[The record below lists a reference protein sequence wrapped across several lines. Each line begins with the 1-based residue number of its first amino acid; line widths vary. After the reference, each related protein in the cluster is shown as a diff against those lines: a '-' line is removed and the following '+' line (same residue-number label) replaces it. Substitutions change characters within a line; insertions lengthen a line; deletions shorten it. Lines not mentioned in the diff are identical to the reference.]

1 MTQALNGCKSLS
13 IYLGNVCNFNCT
25 YCDRDYIKDSIGG
38 QHMTLDDVE
47 PLLEF
52 FRQSGV
58 AQDPPDMITFHG
70 GEPFSYVKI
79 MDKMIEAIVEVV
91 PGDYPFYIQ
100 TNGSQMLQHRWFF
113 EKWGNRLEISISYDF
128 HFQELNRSLF
138 EINPTLKMLKDCGV
152 RGIQFQY
159 VMPINNPKVFSL
171 AVVKSIT
178 DVCFKNGV
186 RRLNLIPLRHIRGK
200 DKFDVIVDDIDLRQF
215 FDAFLKFIQILYVM
229 GLDVIVDGHG
239 IGFDKHYFSDHKQL
253 VLSPDGLMYPEYDF
267 LEYKRTE
274 AAVGRWRTPV
284 SVDRVKTPEEED
296 KMLRP
301 KCQTCPARD
310 MCGLKYLHGMFETD
324 PQTDNC
330 ATFYQMMM
338 VVIQHAQK
346 LKQQPSLMHWI
357 GT

>member
-1 MTQALNGCKSLS
+1 MSILTGCKSLS

-25 YCDRDYIKDSIGG
+25 YCDRDYIKNAIGG
-38 QHMTLDDVE
+38 QHMTLENV
-47 PLLEF
+47 PQILEF
-52 FRQSGV
+52 FEAVGV
-58 AQDPPDMITFHG
+58 VDEPPKMITFHG

-79 MDKMIEAIVEVV
+79 MDKMMDMIVEAVK
-91 PGDYPFYIQ
+91 GDYVFYVQ
-100 TNGSQMLQHRWFF
+100 TNGSQMLQHKWFF

-128 HFQELNRSLF
+128 LFQELNRQLF
-138 EINPTLKMLKDCGV
+138 EINPTLQMLKQCGV

-200 DKFDVIVDDIDLRQF
+200 DKFEVIVDDINLPQF
-215 FDAFLKFIQILYVM
+215 FDAFVKFVQVLYVM
-229 GLDVIVDGHG
+229 GLDVIIDGHG
-239 IGFDKHYFSDHKQL
+239 EGFDKAYFDDHKQL
-253 VLSPDGLMYPEYDF
+253 VLSPDGFLYPEYDF
-267 LEYKRTE
+267 LEYKRKET
-274 AAVGRWRTPV
+274 AVGKWNGPIV
-284 SVDRVKTPEEED
+284 VDRKKTHEEEN
-296 KMLRP
+296 KMLRA
-301 KCQTCPARD
+301 KCQTCPART

-324 PQTDNC
+324 PKTDNC
-330 ATFYQMMM
+330 VTFYQMMM
-338 VVIQHAQK
+338 VVIKHAQK